1 MARVGK
7 SFGSGVNGLLEC
19 ALTCE
24 LGGSL
29 DEVYGTP
36 LRGEVEVAQAAGI
49 VALGNIASRVLGLVR
64 DTVKANLFGAAGPLS
79 AYEVAALVPTM
90 IYDLLVGGM
99 SNAALVPVLSDYA
112 APERHDGLWHLL
124 SSLFSLVALV
134 LSAFVL
140 LVEVLAPQ
148 VVWLLGSGLT
158 PELQV
163 LAARLLRISV
173 PAVLFLNLAGV
184 VSGTL
189 YALKRFALPAFTAAA
204 FNAAV
209 VATALLLSKRWGVAS
224 LAIGLLIGSLLQVLL
239 QGPGLR
245 DARLQFT
252 LDLSHPALRRIMR
265 LYIPILLGLVVD
277 QLAVG
282 LSYNLASRTGDQS
295 INWMKYSATL
305 IQFPLGLVA
314 TAVSIAI
321 LPTLS
326 RQATDGQPEPFKATL
341 AQGLRL
347 VLALTIPA
355 TVGLWV
361 LATPIVALVF
371 EHGDFTP
378 VDTLATAAALRY
390 HLVGLVFAAVDQP
403 LIFAFYAR
411 KETWTPAMVGVATV
425 ILYVVLALVPALL
438 VSLTLDGLIL
448 ANSIKWAAHA
458 LIMLVLLRRS
468 VGSLR
473 GQRVGGLLLKAVGA
487 SAVMGGAVQLTAAI
501 MTRIVPSGLVGEL
514 LLVGGS
520 GLVGAAVYAGL
531 AVLLRMEEVSLVG
544 HAVVEW
550 SRRLTGPGR

>member
-1 MARVGK
+1 MARVGEGL
-7 SFGSGVNGLLEC
+7 GSDANGLLEC
-19 ALTCE
+19 ALACE
-24 LGGSL
+24 LGGRL
-29 DEVYGTP
+29 DEMHGTS

-64 DTVKANLFGAAGPLS
+64 DTVKADLFGAAGPLS

-124 SSLFSLVALV
+124 GSLLSVVVVV
-134 LSAFVL
+134 LSVFVL

-163 LAARLLRISV
+163 LAAQLLRISV
-173 PAVLFLNLAGV
+173 PAVLFLSLAGV

-189 YALKRFALPAFTAAA
+189 YALKRFTFPAFTAAA

-209 VATALLLSKRWGVAS
+209 VVTALLLSKQWGVAS
-224 LAIGLLIGSLLQVLL
+224 LAVGLLVGSLLQVVL

-245 DARLQFT
+245 DARFHFT

-265 LYIPILLGLVVD
+265 LYVPILLGLVVD

-326 RQATDGQPEPFKATL
+326 RQATDGRPEPFKATL

-378 VDTLATAAALRY
+378 ADTLATVAALRY

-411 KETWTPAMVGVATV
+411 KKTWTPAMVGVATV
-425 ILYVVLALVPALL
+425 ILYVILALAPMLFA
-438 VSLTLDGLIL
+438 SLTLNGLIL
-448 ANSIKWAAHA
+448 ANSVKWAAHA
-458 LIMLVLLRRS
+458 LIMLVLLQRS
-468 VGSLR
+468 MGSLQ
-473 GQRVGGLLLKAVGA
+473 GQRVGGLVLKAVAA
-487 SAVMGGAVQLTAAI
+487 SAVMGGAVLLAAAV
-501 MTRIVPSGLVGEL
+501 MTRVVPGGLVGEV

-520 GLVGAAVYAGL
+520 GLVGAAIYVGL
-531 AVLLRMEEVSLVG
+531 AALLQMEEVGLVG
-544 HAVVEW
+544 QAVIEW

>member
-1 MARVGK
+1 
-7 SFGSGVNGLLEC
+7 
-19 ALTCE
+19 
-24 LGGSL
+24 L
-29 DEVYGTP
+29 DETHGAS
-36 LRGEVEVAQAAGI
+36 LRREVEVAQAAGI

-64 DTVKANLFGAAGPLS
+64 DTVKADLFGAAGPLS

-112 APERHDGLWHLL
+112 TPERRVELWHLL
-124 SSLFSLVALV
+124 SSLLSLVVVV

-173 PAVLFLNLAGV
+173 PAVLFLNLGGV

-189 YALKRFALPAFTAAA
+189 YALKRFTFPAFTAAV

-209 VATALLLSKRWGVAS
+209 VVTALLLSKQWGVAS
-224 LAIGLLIGSLLQVLL
+224 LAVGLLIGSLLQVIL
-239 QGPGLR
+239 QGPGLL
-245 DARLQFT
+245 DARWHLT
-252 LDLSHPALRRIMR
+252 LDLSHPALRRIIH

-314 TAVSIAI
+314 AAVSIAI

-326 RQATDGQPEPFKATL
+326 RQAADGRSDPFKTTL

-347 VLALTIPA
+347 VLALTVPA

-371 EHGDFTP
+371 EHGDFAP
-378 VDTLATAAALRY
+378 VDTLATVAALRC
-390 HLVGLVFAAVDQP
+390 HLVGLIFAAVDQP

-411 KETWTPAMVGVATV
+411 KDTWTPAMVGVATV
-425 ILYVVLALVPALL
+425 ILYVILALAPMLFVP
-438 VSLTLDGLIL
+438 LTLNGLIL

-468 VGSLR
+468 MGSLR
-473 GQRVGGLLLKAVGA
+473 GQAVGGLLLKAVAA
-487 SAVMGGAVQLTAAI
+487 SAVMGGAVQLAAVRMMPI
-501 MTRIVPSGLVGEL
+501 LPGGLIGEV

-520 GLVGAAVYAGL
+520 GFAGAAIYGGL
-531 AVLLRMEEVSLVG
+531 ALFLRMEEIRLMG
-544 HAVVEW
+544 QALIEW
-550 SRRLTGPGR
+550 RRRLTGPGR